1 MGYRSEAVPQLI
13 IRIGLFILEGVGSVV
28 IGIVVIFVMP
38 DYPTSPNKFLNPEE
52 RKLACNRLA
61 MDGMGLTQG
70 AQEKVA
76 EWVAFKMAVRD
87 WRTWALCLLFM
98 LGTGAQT
105 MQYFLPSI
113 VETLGWEGND
123 AQCEFDEDPTVV
135 FYHVHC

>member
-1 MGYRSEAVPQLI
+1 M
-13 IRIGLFILEGVGSVV
+13 V
-28 IGIVVIFVMP
+28 IGIIVIFVMP

-70 AQEKVA
+70 AQEQVS

-123 AQCEFDEDPTVV
+123 AQCESIDILALRLGVGKAVLCSVTSTADPG
-135 FYHVHC
+135 